1 MVSVNEQCNA
11 AILVRLCQC
20 IAKSQHTCT
29 NICHNKLSL
38 QPLHTYL
45 VLKIFRLLLFVVAMV
60 NTPKEV
66 MEVILV
72 EFLTVGLIHR
82 FQDFTNGSLGH
93 KLMQL

>member
-1 MVSVNEQCNA
+1 MPNHNIHVPTCATISYPYN
-11 AILVRLCQC
+11 LY
-20 IAKSQHTCT
+20 IAK
-29 NICHNKLSL
+29 
-38 QPLHTYL
+38 YL
-45 VLKIFRLLLFVVAMV
+45 VLKIFRLLLFVVAPV

-82 FQDFTNGSLGH
+82 FQDFTNGGLGH